1 MSAATDAVRA
11 AAVRML
17 DALIAGAGEGR
28 APFRCLTA
36 IHVTGV
42 AIPMLMVGTA
52 DGLVEDGEAIVV
64 LNPDE
69 DLLDRLKPG
78 VGYHG
83 GLLKEIVS
91 GKCDAMMHIWLDAY
105 SKGPDRSK
113 IMASYTPRSLAGAP
127 KFSVK

>member
-1 MSAATDAVRA
+1 MSGATEAVHA

-28 APFRCLTA
+28 APFRCLNT
-36 IHVTGV
+36 IYLDGV
-42 AIPMLMVGTA
+42 GIPMLMVGTA
-52 DGLVEDGEAIVV
+52 DGPVEDGEAIVL

-69 DLLDRLKPG
+69 DLLDRFKPG

-91 GKCDAMMHIWLDAY
+91 GKCDTMLHVWLDAY
-105 SKGPDRSK
+105 VKGPDRAK
-113 IMASYTPRSLAGAP
+113 ILASYTPRTPAGTP
-127 KFSVK
+127 KFEVK

>member
-17 DALIAGAGEGR
+17 DALIASAGEGR

-36 IHVTGV
+36 IYLNG
-42 AIPMLMVGTA
+42 AAMPMLMVGRA
-52 DGLVEDGEAIVV
+52 DGQAEDGEAIVL

-69 DLLDRLKPG
+69 ELLDRLAPG

-91 GKCDAMMHIWLDAY
+91 GKCDAMMHVWLDAY
-105 SKGPDRSK
+105 VKGPDRAK
-113 IMASYTPRSLAGAP
+113 VLASYTTRTPAGAP
-127 KFSVK
+127 KFQVK

>member
-17 DALIAGAGEGR
+17 DALIASAGEGR

-36 IHVTGV
+36 IYLNG
-42 AIPMLMVGTA
+42 AAMPMLMVGRA
-52 DGLVEDGEAIVV
+52 DGQAEDGEAIVL

-69 DLLDRLKPG
+69 DLLDRFKPG

-91 GKCDAMMHIWLDAY
+91 GKCDAMLHVWLDAY
-105 SKGPDRSK
+105 VKGADRAK
-113 IMASYTPRSLAGAP
+113 VLASYKPRTAAGAP
-127 KFSVK
+127 KFLVK

>member
-17 DALIAGAGEGR
+17 DALIASAGEGR

-36 IHVTGV
+36 IYLNG
-42 AIPMLMVGTA
+42 AAMPMLMVGRA
-52 DGLVEDGEAIVV
+52 DGQAEDGEAIVL

-69 DLLDRLKPG
+69 DLLDRLAPG

-91 GKCDAMMHIWLDAY
+91 GKCDAMMHVWLDAY
-105 SKGPDRSK
+105 VKGPDRAK
-113 IMASYTPRSLAGAP
+113 VLASYTTRTPAGAP
-127 KFSVK
+127 KFQVK

>member
-17 DALIAGAGEGR
+17 DALIASAGEGR

-36 IHVTGV
+36 IHLNG
-42 AIPMLMVGTA
+42 AAMPMLMVGRA
-52 DGLVEDGEAIVV
+52 DGQAEDGEAIVL

-69 DLLDRLKPG
+69 DLLDRLAPG

-91 GKCDAMMHIWLDAY
+91 GKCDAMMHVWLGAY
-105 SKGPDRSK
+105 VKGPDRAK
-113 IMASYTPRSLAGAP
+113 LLASYTARTPAGAP
-127 KFSVK
+127 KFQVK